1 MSERDV
7 SAEDGVPAGREWQ
20 EELHRSFLSSISS
33 CPGGSRGK
41 KTHHHPQWNVDL
53 GASAGQPNDASVLIY
68 LDFRK
73 READNRP

>member
-20 EELHRSFLSSISS
+20 EELHRSRS
-33 CPGGSRGK
+33 CLPSALVLVAPGGKNSPSSAME
-41 KTHHHPQWNVDL
+41 H
-53 GASAGQPNDASVLIY
+53 GALAGQPNDARVLIY

-73 READNRP
+73 RKADNRP

>member
-20 EELHRSFLSSISS
+20 EELHRSRS
-33 CPGGSRGK
+33 CLPSALVLVAPRGK
-41 KTHHHPQWNVDL
+41 NHHPQWNVDL

-73 READNRP
+73 RQADNRP